1 MLVTVLT
8 AAAALAESAINVNGG
23 PLSVTFAGEV
33 GLVKVLSHSITIG
46 EAAEG
51 NTTFNYVNTGGQ
63 EILFPISRLT
73 AELGFS
79 NRHAVILLYQPLVV
93 ETQVRLDEDETIDG
107 VLFPADEG
115 INITY
120 SFPFYRVSYLFNFL
134 PQDHIELAAGVSL
147 QLRNASLGFES
158 TNGESIVVTQD
169 LGIVPILKLR
179 GEYVFVDAA
188 VPGAFVGLEADG
200 FYASSAF
207 FNGAEYE
214 FEGSVF
220 DVSLRA
226 GFEPMPGMEIF
237 FNLRGFGGG
246 SSGTRG
252 DAREFATQSRDGF
265 TETSLNAI
273 SATIGARLK

>member
-1 MLVTVLT
+1 MLAPRNTKNIDPTTT
-8 AAAALAESAINVNGG
+8 AA
-23 PLSVTFAGEV
+23 
-33 GLVKVLSHSITIG
+33 
-46 EAAEG
+46 
-51 NTTFNYVNTGGQ
+51 Y
-63 EILFPISRLT
+63 FPMKCTL
-73 AELGFS
+73 E
-79 NRHAVILLYQPLVV
+79 
-93 ETQVRLDEDETIDG
+93 ETYETICSSHDG
-107 VLFPADEG
+107 PGSCRDGG
-115 INITY
+115 IG
-120 SFPFYRVSYLFNFL
+120 PVG
-134 PQDHIELAAGVSL
+134 DHIELAAGVSL

-158 TNGESIVVTQD
+158 TNGESVVVTQD

-226 GFEPMPGMEIF
+226 GFEPMPGVEIF
-237 FNLRGFGGG
+237 FNIRGFGGG

-265 TETSLNAI
+265 TETYLTAMSVTL
-273 SATIGARLK
+273 GARLN